1 MQSMAQP
8 DLRKLR
14 AEIQNMRERNEDLKE
29 ELHEV
34 KQSYLV
40 AKQER
45 DSMKKRLMSF
55 QSEMDN
61 FNKIVNERVAKIL
74 KTNQI
79 DLKMKVEEQ
88 QQTILKLKE
97 HNKM

>member
-40 AKQER
+40 AK
-45 DSMKKRLMSF
+45 
-55 QSEMDN
+55 
-61 FNKIVNERVAKIL
+61 
-74 KTNQI
+74 
-79 DLKMKVEEQ
+79 
-88 QQTILKLKE
+88 
-97 HNKM
+97 